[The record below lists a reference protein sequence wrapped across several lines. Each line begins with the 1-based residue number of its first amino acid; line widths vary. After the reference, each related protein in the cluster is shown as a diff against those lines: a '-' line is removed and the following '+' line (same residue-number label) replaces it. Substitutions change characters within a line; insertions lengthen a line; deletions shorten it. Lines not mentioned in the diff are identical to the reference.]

1 MALADGLS
9 GARPG
14 RGASTD
20 LGHAGRPAV
29 VADQRDE
36 GVEGMRI
43 ESEGLWL
50 HRGWCPPG

>member
-1 MALADGLS
+1 
-9 GARPG
+9 
-14 RGASTD
+14 
-20 LGHAGRPAV
+20 V